1 MLDHQLSLPLD
12 APRRVLDAAE
22 RLARELRAS
31 LPPGE
36 PWAPE
41 SWVERGFDPRS
52 THRGRFDATVR
63 AAADSAGLRL
73 DVVEPD
79 YGAPD
84 NFVLDPVSY
93 DPLWRE
99 AWQHFTAPRDED
111 GAIRCEYVSRE
122 VSRIDARVR
131 GVAIFGVA
139 VMGCGGI
146 IRDYDTLEDFEQL
159 LESRTR
165 VDPQEMARSLAMFG
179 HAEPLIYLR
188 NVYTARHR
196 SGFAVRADE
205 IEVLRVQPAERTVWN
220 GRKRA

>member
-1 MLDHQLSLPLD
+1 MPDHQLSLPLD
-12 APRRVLDAAE
+12 ASRRVFDAVE
-22 RLARELRAS
+22 KLGRELRAK

-41 SWVERGFDPRS
+41 SWVERGFDPRDKD
-52 THRGRFDATVR
+52 RGRFDAAVR

-79 YGAPD
+79 YSARESFDPD
-84 NFVLDPVSY
+84 PIGH
-93 DPLWRE
+93 DPLWME

-139 VMGCGGI
+139 VMGSGGI
-146 IRDYDTLEDFEQL
+146 IRDYDTVEAFEQL
-159 LESRTR
+159 IEAITYFN
-165 VDPQEMARSLAMFG
+165 PQEVARSLVTCG
-179 HAEPLIYLR
+179 RAEPLIYLR
-188 NVYTARHR
+188 NVFTARHR
-196 SGFAVRADE
+196 SGFAVPADE
-205 IEVLRVQPAERTVWN
+205 IEVLRVQPAERTVRN
-220 GRKRA
+220 GRRRS